1 MSVLERLR
9 SDGENERQRF
19 REARATLGPL
29 LAEAAARIE
38 QLEAELTIQ
47 YQDGHHDGYEKGC
60 TISKEASERYDRIDA
75 RIEQL
80 EAALREINQQRYTGR
95 NTINLDNAYEMAIAL
110 NAKLLAVMDTARAAL
125 EEPHKT
131 LGMRGPHVHS
141 SEQILPL
148 TEASE

>member
-29 LAEAAARIE
+29 LADAA
-38 QLEAELTIQ
+38 
-47 YQDGHHDGYEKGC
+47 
-60 TISKEASERYDRIDA
+60 A

-141 SEQILPL
+141 SEPILPL
-148 TEASE
+148 PAEASE